1 MMIWKRWEQRM
12 NRELQFHLDSMVEDF
27 MQREGMSR
35 QDAERRARREFGA
48 LDLAKEECRDE
59 KPLPWLDHLW
69 RDVLYA
75 LRSWRRNP
83 GFAAAI
89 IVTLALG
96 AGANTAV
103 LGLVYSALL
112 RPLPYAEPDQIH
124 SVQVVIPER
133 RAQFASI
140 PVSIQVLREWQGS
153 VSNPEA
159 TITALRPWECN
170 ITADGEPERL
180 GGARVGS
187 NFFSFLG
194 VAPALGRGFVAT
206 EGQAG
211 HEKVVVISHALW
223 RRRYGADPSVIGR
236 AIHINSDP
244 HTIVGVAA
252 PGLLVPTGT
261 ILHPLVPFASA
272 VDVWK
277 PIAPTARELQGESW
291 DHGVLIRTENGTT
304 IEQARQQLEAVLN
317 RYMHSQPIDL
327 KTNLEVQTR
336 PIREVYSGNI
346 RTRLLLIFGAA
357 GLLLLTA
364 CANIANLCLSR
375 MTSRSTEFAT
385 RTALGA
391 SGGRL
396 VSQVWVEITLLALAG
411 GGLGAALAAAGRGM
425 VANQGPDDLRLL
437 AGLSSSA
444 VPGVAVVFA
453 VLVSLATGL
462 VCGALPAWRIF
473 RREDIRVSLGTLGLA
488 PIRVRQVLAGVQMG
502 LATALLASA
511 ALLLHSFVNVMA
523 VDRGYHVERV
533 LATSL
538 SLFGPG
544 NKAAVFYNQLA
555 DNVRG
560 LPGVIAAGVINDL
573 PAVAGSSGASRT
585 IFDLSDTDFQ
595 KAVLQRPVA
604 MIRSVTA
611 GYFAASGTELLAGR
625 LFASA
630 ENAPVALVSES
641 LAKRMWPELSPVQVV
656 GRSLRQGDVKAE
668 PILVAGV
675 VRNVLP
681 GSADRELPPFIYRP
695 YTQWASGSAT
705 LILRTSSQ
713 DPAGLAAAVRQEVWK
728 LNPNL
733 PVPSVRTMREIVSA
747 AVSQRRFQMQL
758 TAMFA
763 VLALL
768 IGVVGV
774 YGVVSYHVASRT
786 KEIGLRLALGAVP
799 REVSGWILARGMGP
813 VLVGMVGGLACAVL
827 AAHLLRS
834 LLFGISPLDPVALG
848 AVVVLLLGA
857 SAAACYLPARRAARM
872 DPMLALRHD

>member
-1 MMIWKRWEQRM
+1 M

-27 MQREGMSR
+27 MREGMSR
-35 QDAERRARREFGA
+35 QEAERRARCEFGA
-48 LDLAKEECRDE
+48 VDLAKEECRDE

-69 RDVLYA
+69 RDTLYA
-75 LRSWRRNP
+75 LRSWRSHP

-96 AGANTAV
+96 AGANTAIM
-103 LGLVYSALL
+103 GLVYTALL
-112 RPLPYAEPDQIH
+112 RPLPYVEPDQIH
-124 SVQVVIPER
+124 SAQIVIPER

-140 PVSIQVLREWQGS
+140 PVSIQLLSEWQRS
-153 VSNPEA
+153 VRDPDSS
-159 TITALRPWECN
+159 ITALRPWECN
-170 ITADGEPERL
+170 ITGDGEPERL

-187 NFFSFLG
+187 NFFGFLG
-194 VAPALGRGFVAT
+194 VAPVLGRGFHAA
-206 EGQAG
+206 EGKAG
-211 HEKVVVISHALW
+211 QEKVVVISHGLW
-223 RRRYGADPSVIGR
+223 RRRYGADPTVLGR
-236 AIHINSDP
+236 TMHINSEP

-252 PGLLVPTGT
+252 PDLLVPAGT
-261 ILHPLVPFASA
+261 ILHRLIPFAPE
-272 VDVWK
+272 VHIWK
-277 PIAPTARELQGESW
+277 PIAPTTRDLQGESW
-291 DHGVLIRTENGTT
+291 DHGVLIRATNGTT
-304 IEQARQQLEAVLN
+304 IEQSRQQLEAVLN
-317 RYMHSQPIDL
+317 RYMHGQPIDL
-327 KTNLEVQTR
+327 KSTLEVQTR

-375 MTSRSTEFAT
+375 MTSRAAEFAT

-391 SGGRL
+391 SRGRL
-396 VSQVWVEITLLALAG
+396 ISQVWVEITLLAFAG
-411 GGLGAALAAAGRGM
+411 GALGAALAAASRQLLTT
-425 VANQGPDDLRLL
+425 QGPDDLRLL
-437 AGLSSSA
+437 VAGHSPSA
-444 VPGVAVVFA
+444 IPAAVAMGFA
-453 VLVSLATGL
+453 VLVSLVTGL

-473 RREDIRVSLGTLGLA
+473 RREDIRIRLGANSLA
-488 PIRVRQVLAGVQMG
+488 PIRMRQVLAGVQMG

-523 VDRGYHVERV
+523 VDRGYHVESV

-544 NKAAVFYNQLA
+544 SKAAVFYNQLA

-585 IFDLSDTDFQ
+585 IFDMTDTDFQ

-604 MIRSVTA
+604 MIRSVTP
-611 GYFAASGTELLAGR
+611 GYFAASGTELIAGR
-625 LFASA
+625 IFENT

-641 LAKRMWPELSPVQVV
+641 LMKRLWPELAATPAQAV
-656 GRSLRQGDVKAE
+656 GKTLRQGDVKAE

-681 GSADRELPPFIYRP
+681 GSADRELPPFLYRP

-705 LILRTSSQ
+705 LILRTSQ
-713 DPAGLAAAVRQEVWK
+713 DPAALAAAVRKEVWK
-728 LNPNL
+728 MNPNL
-733 PVPSVRTMREIVSA
+733 PVPSIRTMREIVSA

-763 VLALL
+763 GLALL

-799 REVSGWILARGMGP
+799 RDVSAWILARGMSP
-813 VLVGMVGGLACAVL
+813 VMVGMVGGLACAVL

-834 LLFGISPLDPVALG
+834 LLFGISPLDPIALG
-848 AVVVLLLGA
+848 AVILLLLGT
-857 SAAACYLPARRAARM
+857 SAAACYLPARQAARM